1 MKAFVFPG
9 QGSQYPGMGRELA
22 EAFPEARRVFEE
34 ADQAIG
40 VSLSRLCFEG
50 PREELLLTEN
60 TQPAIL
66 TTSTAVFRVLEAHGC
81 IPDLVAGHSLG
92 EYSALV
98 AAGTLEFSDA
108 VRLVRLRGR
117 FMQEAV
123 PVGTGTMAAILGL
136 DLETVETICGE
147 AAQGQ
152 VVAPANENSTDQIVV
167 AGHREAVARV
177 SALASERGAKRA
189 VLLPVSAP
197 FHCALMAPAAERM
210 RPLLEEVRFGEPRCP
225 LVNNVDAARVSS
237 GGVARDGL
245 VRQISSMVRWARSVE
260 VMRESGV
267 EEYVEVGPGRVLC
280 GLIRRLAPEA
290 RLSAVE
296 KPGQLEEYVRS
307 Q

>member
-1 MKAFVFPG
+1 VKAFVFPG

-40 VSLSRLCFEG
+40 FSLSRLCFEG

-66 TTSTAVFRVLEAHGC
+66 TTSTAVFRVLEARGC

-98 AAGTLEFSDA
+98 AAGTLEFFDA

-136 DLETVETICGE
+136 DLGTVETICGE
-147 AAQGQ
+147 AARGQ

-225 LVNNVDAARVSS
+225 LVNNVDAARVSA
-237 GGVARDGL
+237 GGVAREGL